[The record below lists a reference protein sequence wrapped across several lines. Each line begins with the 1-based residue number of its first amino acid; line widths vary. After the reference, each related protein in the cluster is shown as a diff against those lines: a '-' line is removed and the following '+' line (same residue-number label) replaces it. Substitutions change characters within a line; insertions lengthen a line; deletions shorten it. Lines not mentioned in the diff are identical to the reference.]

1 MDANAVNQRIRK
13 VDADEILDLAQEIL
27 DPSRLTLSIV
37 GPNPDEPML
46 KKLLGIR

>member
-1 MDANAVNQRIRK
+1 
-13 VDADEILDLAQEIL
+13 VDADEILDLAKEVL
-27 DPSRLTLSIV
+27 NPSSLTLAIV